1 MNFKHIWLVIEY
13 RCPDI
18 SSKNSKNKISRKPL
32 TKIEVFD
39 TREGAIDFL
48 MDLSAGNDL
57 NLTCEDIKKKF
68 KESSSNSNS
77 NSNSGSGS
85 ELSYICL
92 YPRGK
97 DMFTSDYY
105 VELRKESIISYM

>member
-18 SSKNSKNKISRKPL
+18 SSKNSKNNKSKISRKPL
-32 TKIEVFD
+32 THIEVFD
-39 TREGAIDFL
+39 TREGAVDFL
-48 MDLSAGNDL
+48 IDLSAGNDL

-68 KESSSNSNS
+68 KES
-77 NSNSGSGS
+77 NSGSGS
-85 ELSYICL
+85 DFESSYICL

-105 VELRKESIISYM
+105 VEFRKESIIFYM